1 MPDIFD
7 MLMQQAN
14 SDQFSCGERL
24 RLAAKLIDDAHGP
37 GRTPF
42 ERARLFQAA
51 RRIIQLVDK
60 HVEQDLTAV
69 RVKL

>member
-7 MLMQQAN
+7 MLIQQAN

-24 RLAAKLIDDAHGP
+24 RLAAKLIDDAHKP
-37 GRTPF
+37 GRTAF

-51 RRIIQLVDK
+51 RRIVSLVDK
-60 HVEQDLTAV
+60 TVLKDLAAV
-69 RVKL
+69 QAKL